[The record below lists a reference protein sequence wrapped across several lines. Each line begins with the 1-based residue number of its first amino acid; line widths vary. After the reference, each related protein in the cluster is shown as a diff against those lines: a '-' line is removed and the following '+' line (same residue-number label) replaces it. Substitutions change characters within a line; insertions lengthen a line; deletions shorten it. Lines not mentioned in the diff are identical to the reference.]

1 MLTSP
6 TAADMIQGNESG
18 KKRGL
23 ISSLDFMNFYL
34 LSRNLRPSQLL
45 GGDLCRTEFMVH
57 LFGTIY
63 ACSPSPLEESP
74 STPLLS
80 SPSHTN
86 TSSLRSGLVGGGQVF
101 LRLINPAMFN

>member
-1 MLTSP
+1 MLTST
-6 TAADMIQGNESG
+6 TAADMIQGNDSG
-18 KKRGL
+18 KKKKKRGL

-63 ACSPSPLEESP
+63 ACSPLLWKSPP

-80 SPSHTN
+80 LAHTD
-86 TSSLRSGLVGGGQVF
+86 TSSPRSGLLSVSGRFFQS
-101 LRLINPAMFN
+101 